1 MARRRGQRRGYLV
14 ESSGSWLGQ
23 WREDFI
29 EAGSLTRRKVAAVIA
44 PSRGPGKVSKRQAQR
59 IFWET
64 VLSKLDTVSTRPQ
77 TMSTLAEFI
86 RTRYEPECVLVR
98 KKSGRRS
105 TQSCLERH
113 IIPELGH
120 LRMRDIGVVEVSRF
134 LTSRLNQGL
143 APLSVG
149 GMKNILSSI
158 FTYAKRTDHYAGELP
173 TAYVRLPEMARLKR
187 RGSLTFEQVWA
198 LAARQPPRDRALV
211 LFLAIT
217 GPRIGEALG
226 LRWGRLNLTGE
237 LVSYDG
243 EVAPSRSALIVENYV
258 EGEYGT
264 VKRAASNRILPLP
277 RLLLEALTAHRD
289 SARPTAPDDPVFA
302 GRGAAPLSADAALV
316 RIKKAAAGLGL
327 PRAWSW
333 HWLRHTATSLA
344 DQVGMS
350 PVERQKGLGH
360 SSAAMTMHYS
370 HADVERMREGLE
382 RVAERMRRGKAGELV
397 EFRPGAAGDEFKAKE

>member
-1 MARRRGQRRGYLV
+1 MARRRGQRKGYLAEV
-14 ESSGSWLGQ
+14 SGSWLGQ
-23 WREDFI
+23 WREDFLVDGRI
-29 EAGSLTRRKVAAVIA
+29 IRRKVAVVIGPA
-44 PSRGPGKVSKRQAQR
+44 KGPGAVSKREAQR

-64 VLSKLDTVSTRPQ
+64 VLSKLDTISTRPQ
-77 TMSTLAEFI
+77 TMCTLAEFI

-105 TQSCLERH
+105 TQSRLERH

-120 LRMRDIGVVEVSRF
+120 LRMRDIGIVEVSRF
-134 LTSRLNQGL
+134 LTSRLNKGL
-143 APLSVG
+143 APLTVG
-149 GMKNILSSI
+149 GIKNILSSI

-173 TAYVRLPEMARLKR
+173 TAYVRLPEMTRVKR

-198 LAARQPPRDRALV
+198 LAERQPPRDRALV

-237 LVSYDG
+237 LVSYEG

-344 DQVGMS
+344 DQCDMTIT
-350 PVERQKGLGH
+350 ERQRGLGH
-360 SSAAMTMHYS
+360 SSASMTMRYS
-370 HADVERMREGLE
+370 HSDLERVRAGLE
-382 RVAERMRRGKAGELV
+382 RVANRMERGRGGDLL
-397 EFRPGAAGDEFKAKE
+397 EFRPEGGGKKS